1 MAGSIHEHRA
11 SRFARFFAKERMDVF
26 SLDLYRACAAE
37 FLGVLLLTFF
47 GVGTAVS
54 NPGDA
59 TAASLETG
67 FFIGCAIRI
76 LSTVSGGHVNPA
88 ISVGFVVLG
97 QITVIRF
104 IFYCVMQTL
113 GSASGMALLKT
124 LVPANTTQMETLGI
138 IYPAPGVNDSQALV
152 CEMIIT
158 FFLLFGT
165 FAMIDPHRNDINGFA
180 PFQIGLLVV
189 INIYAAVRILV
200 Y

>member
-1 MAGSIHEHRA
+1 MAGSIHEHRE
-11 SRFARFFAKERMDVF
+11 SRFARFFAKERMDIF

-47 GVGTAVS
+47 AVGTAVS

-59 TAASLETG
+59 TAASLEAG

-88 ISVGFVVLG
+88 ISVGFVFLG

-113 GSASGMALLKT
+113 G
-124 LVPANTTQMETLGI
+124 
-138 IYPAPGVNDSQALV
+138 
-152 CEMIIT
+152 
-158 FFLLFGT
+158 
-165 FAMIDPHRNDINGFA
+165 
-180 PFQIGLLVV
+180 
-189 INIYAAVRILV
+189 
-200 Y
+200 